1 MKTFTFFHCQ
11 LQRGLQMTQFVPP
24 NNTPL
29 RGEPKEVLFLGQYG
43 KKYDNGP
50 SNIARNINL
59 DKDNPA
65 IIEEILESRR
75 IIFNPFNRNEPSYS
89 QRTCRVVMDAYPRKV
104 SRLREDGSETYFIVL
119 SKPIR
124 LADKSNNILI
134 RVNTSSS
141 ENITNRRGRWYQVL
155 GRPSAVSRAR
165 GAREKNGFVNV
176 SWNDDLIVL
185 HNQDIIRVVTEGS
198 EEIDDQVL
206 INMNGHLVMTPALSL
221 YVSGIEPEQPD
232 ADTVERKM
240 VKALSE
246 QGFIPEE
253 VLQN

>member
-24 NNTPL
+24 NDAPL

-43 KKYDNGP
+43 KKYENGP

-65 IIEEILESRR
+65 IVEETLESRR

-89 QRTCRVVMDAYPRKV
+89 QKTCRIVTEAYPRKIF
-104 SRLREDGSETYFIVL
+104 RFRANGSETFFVVL
-119 SKPIR
+119 SKPLQSTR
-124 LADKSNNILI
+124 NILV
-134 RVNTSSS
+134 RVNTSSPES
-141 ENITNRRGRWYQVL
+141 ITRRRGCWYRVF
-155 GRPSAVSRAR
+155 GKPSSASHAR
-165 GAREKNGFVNV
+165 GVREKNGFVNV

-185 HNQDIIRVVTEGS
+185 HDKDVIRVVTEGS

-206 INMNGHLVMTPALSL
+206 INMSGYLVMTPAASF
-221 YVSGIEPEQPD
+221 YMSGINPEPMD
-232 ADTVERKM
+232 AESIEEEMT
-240 VKALSE
+240 KALSE
-246 QGFIPEE
+246 QDFIPEE
-253 VLQN
+253 NVRN

>member
-1 MKTFTFFHCQ
+1 
-11 LQRGLQMTQFVPP
+11 MTQFVPP

-29 RGEPKEVLFLGQYG
+29 LGEPKEVLFLGQYG
-43 KKYDNGP
+43 KKYNNGP

-65 IIEEILESRR
+65 IIEETLESRR

-89 QRTCRVVMDAYPRKV
+89 QKTCRIVMSAYPRKV
-104 SRLREDGSETYFIVL
+104 FRMRGDGSDTYFVVL
-119 SKPIR
+119 SKP
-124 LADKSNNILI
+124 LQSTNNILV

-141 ENITNRRGRWYQVL
+141 ENITNRRGRWYKVF
-155 GRPSAVSRAR
+155 GRPSSVSHAR
-165 GAREKNGFVNV
+165 GVREKNGFVNV

-185 HNQDIIRVVTEGS
+185 HDQDIIRVVTEGS

-221 YVSGIEPEQPD
+221 YVSGIEPEHPD
-232 ADTVERKM
+232 ADEVEREM
-240 VKALSE
+240 VKALAE
-246 QGFIPEE
+246 QDFIPEE
-253 VLQN
+253 VLKN